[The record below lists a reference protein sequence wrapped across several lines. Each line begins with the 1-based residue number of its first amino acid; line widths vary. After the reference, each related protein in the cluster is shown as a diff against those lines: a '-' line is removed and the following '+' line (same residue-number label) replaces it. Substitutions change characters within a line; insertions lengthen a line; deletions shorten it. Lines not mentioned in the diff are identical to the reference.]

1 MIITTLHSN
10 DIKRKHKYRKKQNTR
25 TFRQIFCS
33 LYFVIIFCLSQ
44 LFMSKFL
51 FCYWNT
57 LTFFL
62 SFIGQHDITPYFLDA
77 VLLTEQLFSSSG
89 QVIACSRLTVWR
101 SLNTAKIWQFNTVV
115 VEFEQ
120 VHTIILISSIKL
132 LKSIIS
138 KHCNVIFALTLNCH
152 DNYSTIFKILSVII
166 LLDDWGLCFC
176 FNVPWRNY
184 SIDSQCGSFVYTL
197 FGACYWKEF

>member
-1 MIITTLHSN
+1 
-10 DIKRKHKYRKKQNTR
+10 
-25 TFRQIFCS
+25 
-33 LYFVIIFCLSQ
+33 
-44 LFMSKFL
+44 MSKFL

-57 LTFFL
+57 LTFFSL
-62 SFIGQHDITPYFLDA
+62 FHWQHDIIPYFLDT

-101 SLNTAKIWQFNTVV
+101 SFNTAKIWQFDTVA

-120 VHTIILISSIKL
+120 VHSIILISSIKS
-132 LKSIIS
+132 LKNIIS

-152 DNYSTIFKILSVII
+152 DNFSTIIKVLSVII

-184 SIDSQCGSFVYTL
+184 SIDSQCWSFVYTL
-197 FGACYWKEF
+197 FGAC